1 MMIRNN
7 CLKIRGGGDIGLSAL
22 CSDLTSSVRKGGAFY
37 A

>member
-1 MMIRNN
+1 MMNRNN
-7 CLKIRGGGDIGLSAL
+7 CLKIRGGGIGLSSL

>member
-1 MMIRNN
+1 MMNRNN
-7 CLKIRGGGDIGLSAL
+7 CLKIRGGGIGLFAL

>member
-1 MMIRNN
+1 MMNRNN
-7 CLKIRGGGDIGLSAL
+7 CLKIRGGGIGLSAL

>member
-7 CLKIRGGGDIGLSAL
+7 CLKIRGGGIGLSAL

>member
-7 CLKIRGGGDIGLSAL
+7 CLKFGGGIGLSAL